1 MSDDLTTQQAVQ
13 AWFILQL
20 RTALNGLYDP
30 TVLGHSPLSRLF
42 RLDQRRDK
50 IFALR
55 DILTAAI
62 EALQPRANEPA
73 DSRHWRKYQVL
84 RSRYIEQLPQ
94 PQVAA
99 DLSLSLRQLQREES
113 SARTVLA
120 DYLWTA
126 HDLANRTEEI
136 MQMAADRQATAPGG
150 EVSAG
155 TGTRAEGQAELLQGP
170 LSLRQELEALGR
182 SAPATPTDIGEVIW
196 KALEIIR
203 PLTEAEAL
211 TIEFPSDWPMLRLN
225 LQAAVLRQAVIGVI
239 SAVAGCAR
247 GGRAHI
253 QPQVGSGQL
262 HVDIRI
268 LGATLSGLPE
278 EECLQITNELLSLS
292 GGMLEIRS
300 TTVGEVFAARFT
312 LPVSQ
317 PAVVLVVDDNADTL
331 QLFRRYLSGSRYQF
345 VAAQSGRQALALAES
360 EPPEIIVLDVMM
372 PEQDGWMLL
381 GQLRENPRTR
391 DVPII
396 VCTIVPQEQLA
407 LLLGAAQ
414 FLRKPVSRAALLAA
428 LDRQLDR
435 SPPWPG

>member
-1 MSDDLTTQQAVQ
+1 
-13 AWFILQL
+13 
-20 RTALNGLYDP
+20 
-30 TVLGHSPLSRLF
+30 
-42 RLDQRRDK
+42 
-50 IFALR
+50 
-55 DILTAAI
+55 
-62 EALQPRANEPA
+62 
-73 DSRHWRKYQVL
+73 
-84 RSRYIEQLPQ
+84 
-94 PQVAA
+94 
-99 DLSLSLRQLQREES
+99 
-113 SARTVLA
+113 
-120 DYLWTA
+120 
-126 HDLANRTEEI
+126 
-136 MQMAADRQATAPGG
+136 MAADRQATAPGG

-155 TGTRAEGQAELLQGP
+155 TGARAEGQVELLPGP
-170 LSLRQELEALGR
+170 LSLRQELEALSR
-182 SAPATPTDIGEVIW
+182 SAPPTPTDIGEVIG
-196 KALEIIR
+196 KALETIR

-211 TIEFPSDWPMLRLN
+211 TIEFPSDWPMRRLN

-247 GGRAHI
+247 GGRAYI
-253 QPQVGSGQL
+253 QPQVSSGQL
-262 HVDIRI
+262 NVDIRI
-268 LGATLSGLPE
+268 FGAALSGLPE
-278 EECLQITNELLSLS
+278 EECLQITSELLSLS

-300 TTVGEVFAARFT
+300 TAVGEVFAARLT

-345 VAAQSGRQALALAES
+345 VAAQSGRQALALALAES
-360 EPPEIIVLDVMM
+360 GPPDIIVLDVMM